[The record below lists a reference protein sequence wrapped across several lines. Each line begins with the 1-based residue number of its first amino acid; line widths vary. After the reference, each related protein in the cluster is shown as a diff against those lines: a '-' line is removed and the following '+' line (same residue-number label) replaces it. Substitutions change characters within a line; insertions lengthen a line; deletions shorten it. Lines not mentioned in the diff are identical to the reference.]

1 LEFLL
6 DYGMFLAKVVTA
18 VVAIMVVAGFIVAT
32 AHREKGRDKG
42 RIQVTRLNER
52 FEDMSHALRVE
63 VVDEKTLKE
72 EEKKQR
78 KADKQARKA
87 KKSGAAST
95 RKPRVYVLDFV
106 GDMKASATEELRES
120 ITAVLTLAEP
130 VDEVVVRLESP
141 GGVVHGYG
149 LAASQLD
156 RIRQKNI
163 PLTVC
168 VDKVAASGGYMMA
181 CVADKIVAA
190 PFAVL
195 GSIGVVAQLPNFH
208 RILKKHD
215 VDYEIFTAG
224 EYKRT
229 VTMLG
234 ENTEKGRQKFKED
247 LEDTHVLFKEFVQ
260 EHRPSVNVDEV
271 ATGEI
276 WFGRR
281 ALENNLIDAISTSD
295 EYLSNL
301 YPQADIVVVHYEQK
315 KRIQDRIGLAAARA
329 LETALENTMT
339 RLLQRPWF

>member
-1 LEFLL
+1 MEFLL

-181 CVADKIVAA
+181 VVGNHIQAA
-190 PFAVL
+190 PFAFI
-195 GSIGVVAQLPNFH
+195 GSIGVIAQLPNFH
-208 RILKKHD
+208 RWLKKHD
-215 VDYEIFTAG
+215 VDYEQITAG

-229 VTMLG
+229 ISVFG
-234 ENTEKGRQKFKED
+234 ENTDEGRRKFKEE
-247 LEDTHVLFKEFVQ
+247 LESIHRQFKTHVQ
-260 EHRPSVNVDEV
+260 RYRPNLDLNKV
-271 ATGEI
+271 ATGEY
-276 WFGRR
+276 WT
-281 ALENNLIDAISTSD
+281 AQEAIEYGLVDSIGTSD
-295 EYLSNL
+295 AWLLARRESHDMFLVRY
-301 YPQADIVVVHYEQK
+301 IQK
-315 KRIQDRIGLAAARA
+315 KNLGERVGRHAVATLQA
-329 LETALENTMT
+329 LTNFMHK
-339 RLLQRPWF
+339 QP